1 MSDTEGGDERENE
14 SEIRGRVEQ
23 LWTSPEDGAP
33 MESHESVEA
42 VEGGLRGDRYLLGT
56 GYYSP
61 YDVCEVT
68 FVAWEALEEILDET
82 GIDLTDGRHRR
93 NIVVRGVGGEELH
106 DLLKTTFRVGDATFR
121 GTRPRPPCAHVE
133 RVAGEEGVARALK
146 QKRGG
151 ICANVVEAGTVS
163 VGDELELI
171 EADPRTVGQSIADR
185 LKDAFGGD

>member
-1 MSDTEGGDERENE
+1 MD
-14 SEIRGRVEQ
+14 EIRGRVEQ

-33 MESHESVEA
+33 MEPHESVEA
-42 VEGGLRGDRYLLGT
+42 VEGGLRGDRYLRGT
-56 GYYSP
+56 GHYSP

-68 FVAWEALEEILDET
+68 FVAWEALEEIREET
-82 GIDLTDGRHRR
+82 DIDLTDGRHRR
-93 NIVVRGVGGEELH
+93 NIVVRGVGGDELH

-146 QKRGG
+146 RKRGG
-151 ICANVVEAGTVS
+151 ICANVVEGGEVR
-163 VGDELELI
+163 VGDGLELI
-171 EADPRTVGQSIADR
+171 EEDPRTVGESIADR

>member
-1 MSDTEGGDERENE
+1 MDEI
-14 SEIRGRVEQ
+14 SGRVEQ

-33 MESHESVEA
+33 MESRESVEA

-68 FVAWEALEEILDET
+68 FVAREALAEILDET

-106 DLLKTTFRVGDATFR
+106 DLLKTTFRVGGATFR

-133 RVAGEEGVARALK
+133 QVAGEEGVARALK

-163 VGDELELI
+163 VGDELELK
-171 EADPRTVGQSIADR
+171 EADPRTVGRSIADR
-185 LKDAFGGD
+185 LRDAFGGD

>member
-1 MSDTEGGDERENE
+1 MPEVC
-14 SEIRGRVEQ
+14 GRVET

-33 MESHESVEA
+33 MESHESIEV
-42 VEGGLRGDRYLLGT
+42 VEGGVRGDRYLRGT

-68 FVAWEALEEILDET
+68 FVAAEALETIREET

-93 NIVVRGVGGEELH
+93 NIVVRGATLH
-106 DLLKTTFRVGDATFR
+106 DLLETTFRVGEATFR

-133 RVAGEEGVARALK
+133 AVAGEEGVARALK
-146 QKRGG
+146 RKRGG
-151 ICANVVEAGTVS
+151 ICANVVTGGTVA

-171 EADPRTVGQSIADR
+171 EDDPRTVGKSIVDR
-185 LKDAFGGD
+185 LRESSVEE